1 MRNVVDLLK
10 RLARDEEGAALIE
23 YSILIAV
30 IAVAVIGLAI
40 GVGQWVTAR
49 WNGLCTALNG
59 SGIGTCASGAGT

>member
-40 GVGQWVTAR
+40 G
-49 WNGLCTALNG
+49 
-59 SGIGTCASGAGT
+59 TCASGAGT